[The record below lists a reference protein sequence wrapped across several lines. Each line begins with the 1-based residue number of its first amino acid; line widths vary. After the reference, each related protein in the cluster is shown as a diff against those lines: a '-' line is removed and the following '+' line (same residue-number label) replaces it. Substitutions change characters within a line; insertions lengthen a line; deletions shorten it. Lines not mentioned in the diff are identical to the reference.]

1 MPHSALALA
10 RSGKTWTGADIDLD
24 ELEDLDAVVDAL
36 RDRFDSDTIV
46 LLVEEDDEWC
56 GIVRLQGD
64 DDVRVFVSDG
74 RVVEVPGLAQR
85 FFEDAVPPI
94 APLSLEDDDDDAD
107 GDADD
112 EDDDDA
118 GSPDIEP
125 VGDPALLADIGTSSA
140 QLLALCAEEGVLPS
154 DLIAA
159 VVESAGAGDVLEKL
173 RPA

>member
-10 RSGKTWTGADIDLD
+10 RSGPDWTGADIDLD

-36 RDRFDSDTIV
+36 RDRFDSGTVV

-56 GIVRLQGD
+56 GIVRLEGD

-74 RVVEVPGLAQR
+74 RVVEIPGLAQR
-85 FFEDAVPPI
+85 FFEDALPPI
-94 APLSLEDDDDDAD
+94 APLSLDDDDEAAGDDDDD
-107 GDADD
+107 DD
-112 EDDDDA
+112 T
-118 GSPDIEP
+118 GLPDIEP
-125 VGDPALLADIGTSSA
+125 VGDSDLLSDLGTNSA
-140 QLLALCAEEGVLPS
+140 QLLGLCAEEGVLPS

-159 VVESAGAGDVLEKL
+159 VVEAAGAGDVLEKL

>member
-1 MPHSALALA
+1 MPHSALAVA
-10 RSGKTWTGADIDLD
+10 RSGKTWVGADVDLD

-36 RDRFDSDTIV
+36 RDRFETDTVV

-56 GIVRLQGD
+56 GIVRLEGD
-64 DDVRVFVSDG
+64 EDVRVFVSDG
-74 RVVEVPGLAQR
+74 RVVEIPGLAQR
-85 FFEDAVPPI
+85 FFEDAVPPM
-94 APLSLEDDDDDAD
+94 APLSLDDDDDD
-107 GDADD
+107 DEEQDD

-125 VGDPALLADIGTSSA
+125 VGDADLLADLGTSGK

-173 RPA
+173 RPT

>member
-1 MPHSALALA
+1 M
-10 RSGKTWTGADIDLD
+10 GADIDID
-24 ELEDLDAVVDAL
+24 DLEDLDAVVDAL
-36 RDRFDSDTIV
+36 RDRFDSETIV

-74 RVVEVPGLAQR
+74 RVVEIPGLAQR
-85 FFEDAVPPI
+85 FFEDAVPAI
-94 APLSLEDDDDDAD
+94 APLSLDDDDGDEDDEADDDDD
-107 GDADD
+107 
-112 EDDDDA
+112 ET

-125 VGDPALLADIGTSSA
+125 VGDLELLADLGTTSK
-140 QLLALCAEEGVLPS
+140 QLLALCSAEGVLPS

-159 VVESAGAGDVLEKL
+159 VVESAGAADVLEKL